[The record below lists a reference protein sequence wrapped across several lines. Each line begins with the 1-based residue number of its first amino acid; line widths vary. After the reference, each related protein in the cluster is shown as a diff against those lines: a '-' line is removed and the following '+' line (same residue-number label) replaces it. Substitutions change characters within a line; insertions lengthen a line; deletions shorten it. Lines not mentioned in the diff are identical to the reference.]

1 MLLAIAVGSSIV
13 AAVMSVV
20 AWRTSRSERAR
31 SAARVEALARAI
43 DGAVPEAFDLRLRT
57 PERTPAVVRQGPVL
71 SAPLSAPSSGAGSR
85 LGLSL
90 AVGAFAV
97 TTAAAAAIVF
107 SSDTTPTAPRSA
119 ASEGRSAPAQARS
132 ATAADV
138 PLELVSLDHDRLGD
152 ALTVRGIVR
161 NPAGGSELDEIAA
174 VVSAVGPDGGAL
186 AVVRSP
192 VDMPVLAPG
201 AQAAFSVTFPK
212 ASGVGRYRVSFRSGD
227 RVVPHVDKRNG
238 S

>member
-13 AAVMSVV
+13 AAVMSVMF
-20 AWRTSRSERAR
+20 WRLSRAQHAR

-43 DGAVPEAFDLRLRT
+43 DGEGPEAFDLRLRVS
-57 PERTPAVVRQGPVL
+57 EHAVAPIRHGPVL

-107 SSDTTPTAPRSA
+107 SSDTPPTASRPPA
-119 ASEGRSAPAQARS
+119 AAPPS
-132 ATAADV
+132 ATPAAEAQ
-138 PLELVSLDHDRLGD
+138 LELVSLDHERTGD
-152 ALTVRGIVR
+152 SLTVRGIVR
-161 NPAGGSELDEIAA
+161 NPAAGVELQAIAA
-174 VVSAVGPDGGAL
+174 VVSTVGPDGGAL
-186 AVVRSP
+186 AVVRAP
-192 VDMPVLAPG
+192 IDVQMLAPG
-201 AQAAFSVTFPK
+201 AQSAFSVIVPK
-212 ASGVGRYRVSFRSGD
+212 ANGVGRYRVSFRSGD
-227 RVVPHVDKRNG
+227 RVVPHVDMRNG